1 MESTNFNQLSS
12 FLSKVPA
19 IQPGIGH
26 GLYEDKNWWVKFS
39 LDLSNDLAWN
49 VVQEF
54 GHIFNSLSLEER
66 IPAAF
71 YPVSAPPYI
80 NGGPA
85 DYLYW
90 IIESKDPDF
99 SPDKAKEWLVGRLP
113 NPVDNLEEWII
124 EE

>member
-1 MESTNFNQLSS
+1 MESTNFNQINS

-19 IQPGIGH
+19 IQPGIEH

-39 LDLSNDLAWN
+39 LDISHDLAWN

-54 GHIFNSLSLEER
+54 GHIFNYLSLEER
-66 IPAAF
+66 LPSTF
-71 YPVSAPPYI
+71 YPVSAPPYM

-99 SPDKAKEWLVGRLP
+99 SPDKAKEWLEKRLP
-113 NPVDNLEEWII
+113 DPVDNVEEWIM

>member
-1 MESTNFNQLSS
+1 MESTNFTQINS

-19 IQPGIGH
+19 IQPGIEH
-26 GLYEDKNWWVKFS
+26 GLYKDKNWWVKFS
-39 LDLSNDLAWN
+39 LDISHDLAWN

-54 GHIFNSLSLEER
+54 GHIFNYLSLEER
-66 IPAAF
+66 LPSTF
-71 YPVSAPPYI
+71 YPVSAPPYM

-99 SPDKAKEWLVGRLP
+99 SPDKAKEWLEGRLP
-113 NPVDNLEEWII
+113 NPVDNIEGWIMEE
-124 EE
+124 